1 MTRVIYSTNPEP
13 APVPEPPEPPESPF
27 VTTWTPD
34 AVTKMFGT
42 IIAAGATTMAVYQAP
57 SAFARW
63 APMVLVIL
71 TLLGLVG
78 IITWNIFIKASR
90 PKED

>member
-1 MTRVIYSTNPEP
+1 MTRVIYSPNPEP
-13 APVPEPPEPPESPF
+13 APVPESPL